1 MTYTLPEPPSS
12 NRYWRVF
19 KGIPVMSSEAR
30 AYKKKVAVLLHGK
43 CKPAKGEVSLT
54 LAWYRSRKSGDLDN
68 RAKVALDALQGS
80 LYLNDSQIVAL
91 HLYRYDDKANPRIEV
106 SVQDA

>member
-1 MTYTLPEPPSS
+1 
-12 NRYWRVF
+12 
-19 KGIPVMSSEAR
+19 
-30 AYKKKVAVLLHGK
+30 
-43 CKPAKGEVSLT
+43 
-54 LAWYRSRKSGDLDN
+54 
-68 RAKVALDALQGS
+68 VALDALQGS

>member
-1 MTYTLPEPPSS
+1 
-12 NRYWRVF
+12 
-19 KGIPVMSSEAR
+19 MSLEAR
-30 AYKKKVAVLLHGK
+30 EYKDKVRGHFRGRGL
-43 CKPAKGEVSLT
+43 KPSNGDVSIT
-54 LAWYRSRKSGDLDN
+54 LAWYRGRKSGDLDN